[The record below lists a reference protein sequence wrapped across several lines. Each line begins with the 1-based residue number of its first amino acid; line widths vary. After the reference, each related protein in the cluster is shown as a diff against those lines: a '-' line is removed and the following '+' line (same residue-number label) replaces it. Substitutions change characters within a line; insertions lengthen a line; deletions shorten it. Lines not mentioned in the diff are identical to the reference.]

1 MIFINIVILIFK
13 ELEMN
18 DLTNIFHLMG
28 LLDEPVN
35 EKTDQETLNII
46 RNLNGKDLKRI
57 GQIAK
62 IPSYYSL
69 RKQELSDIII
79 RKCIKNEF

>member
-1 MIFINIVILIFK
+1 MKDF
-13 ELEMN
+13 
-18 DLTNIFHLMG
+18 TNIYHLMG
-28 LLDEPVN
+28 LIDEPIN
-35 EKTDQETLNII
+35 EKTDEETLDII

-69 RKQELSDIII
+69 RKQELFDIII
-79 RKCIKNEF
+79 RKCLKNEF

>member
-1 MIFINIVILIFK
+1 MKDF
-13 ELEMN
+13 
-18 DLTNIFHLMG
+18 TNIYHLMG
-28 LLDEPVN
+28 LIYEPIN
-35 EKTDQETLNII
+35 EKTDEETLDII
-46 RNLNGKDLKRI
+46 KNLNGKDLKRI

-69 RKQELSDIII
+69 RKQELSEIII